1 MGEFKRIFK
10 YVWPQWPRVV
20 AIVMCV
26 FLIAILFAGS
36 FATVIPMLK
45 VMMGQEGLHG
55 WVNRMIVSDRSGIE
69 FLAVPASTDAFAPDA
84 ANELTT
90 RPLQIANVEPDSAAA
105 TAGPKRCR
113 SLSKSARAGVSM
125 SG

>member
-26 FLIAILFAGS
+26 LLIAVLFAGS

-55 WVNRMIVSDRSGIE
+55 WADRKICDWRYGISFYVPE
-69 FLAVPASTDAFAPDA
+69 FADFGDGDDLDLWITI
-84 ANELTT
+84 E
-90 RPLQIANVEPDSAAA
+90 
-105 TAGPKRCR
+105 
-113 SLSKSARAGVSM
+113 
-125 SG
+125 